1 MAEKQI
7 MEWYNIFRKYPEVFP
22 DAYFRFL
29 KANLEASYNNG
40 TYIYKDGVLLTWK
53 QYQKTTDFAQPGDFI
68 LEKMVS
74 KNPGNG
80 KAQKIMTRFL
90 EKVVPPG
97 VPCYLKV
104 AARNTRAIRF
114 YKRNGFKKV
123 LSMNFGS
130 VPGMLMKRPPK

>member
-1 MAEKQI
+1 MTTKI
-7 MEWYNIFRKYPEVFP
+7 HEWYNIFRLYPDIFP

-29 KANLEASYNNG
+29 KANLDTSYKNG

-53 QYQKTTDFAQPGDFI
+53 KYQKTTDFAKPGDYV

-80 KAQKIMTRFL
+80 KAQKVMEKFL
-90 EKVVPPG
+90 DKIPAG
-97 VPCYLKV
+97 TTCYLKV
-104 AARNTRAIRF
+104 AAHNARAICF

-123 LSMNFGS
+123 SSVKFGTI
-130 VPGMLMKRPPK
+130 PGLLMKRS